1 MKEDLN
7 VKKRETLKKMNQE
20 SHETTRECIRTAL
33 LELLATE
40 TFEQITVT
48 KIINRA
54 GVSRGGFYRNYASK
68 EEVLKEIGDELF
80 HYLMNLVLEAKNY
93 KDMRQWY
100 QEFFQ
105 NIADNTDAYKLLIK
119 AKVPSGFVFQYD
131 KESLLKALQID
142 NSNIA
147 RYRAIAIANTLADV
161 SFDWFQSGMKET
173 PAEMAEIIYQI
184 FHEKETSR

>member
-33 LELLATE
+33 LALLATE
-40 TFEQITVT
+40 TFEQITIT

-68 EEVLKEIGDELF
+68 EEILKEIGDELF
-80 HYLMNLVLEAKNY
+80 QYLMNWIMEIRNY
-93 KDMRQWY
+93 TDMRQWY

-119 AKVPSGFVFQYD
+119 AKVPTDFVFQYD

-142 NSNIA
+142 NSNIS

-161 SFDWFQSGMKET
+161 SIDWFQGGMKET

>member
-1 MKEDLN
+1 MIENLN
-7 VKKRETLKKMNQE
+7 EKKRETLKKMNQE

-33 LELLATE
+33 LALLATE

-68 EEVLKEIGDELF
+68 EEILKEIGDELF
-80 HYLMNLVLEAKNY
+80 QYLMNWIMEIRNY
-93 KDMRQWY
+93 TDMRQWY

-119 AKVPSGFVFQYD
+119 AKVPTDFVFQYD

-142 NSNIA
+142 NSNIS

-161 SFDWFQSGMKET
+161 SIDWFQGGMKET

-184 FHEKETSR
+184 FHEKETSK